1 MGEKNERISKPVKKG
16 IRSILKGLV
25 ILGSLLGG
33 FGLLGLYA
41 VGAWNAI
48 NALYYGIRK
57 NGKKFLG
64 YSAGAL
70 LSLLGYVDPGIGGAV
85 AVGYGVGL
93 EATGVYRAWK
103 NKELFYDNPG
113 NNLAERSINYPKF
126 LGYRNL
132 SLL

>member
-1 MGEKNERISKPVKKG
+1 MAEKNGRVSKPVKKG

-25 ILGSLLGG
+25 ILGSLAGG
-33 FGLLGLYA
+33 FGLLGLYL

-48 NALYYGIRK
+48 HALYYGIKK

-64 YSAGAL
+64 YSAGTL
-70 LSLLGYVDPGIGGAV
+70 LSLLGYVSPGIGEAV

-93 EATGVYRAWK
+93 EATGVYRVWK

-113 NNLAERSINYPKF
+113 NELVERSINYPKF

-132 SLL
+132 NLL